1 MIKSKKKT
9 WVNINKTKKLNNR
22 FNLYFIIPQ
31 SLQPEDKHFFV
42 NNKIKFKIDT
52 IDMKSL

>member
-1 MIKSKKKT
+1 MIKSKKKP
-9 WVNINKTKKLNNR
+9 WVNNNKTKKLNYR

-42 NNKIKFKIDT
+42 NNKINLRLIPST
-52 IDMKSL
+52 